1 MILPSKRRIER
12 WNVWDYP
19 KGLNC
24 MLYDYEKVAQEER
37 RTRKCVIGWMIVRV
51 RFLPLSFI
59 WIFPKKYLF
68 FTLSPFLVKRLLF
81 WGVTQVGWERL
92 EWKLLPIWWCIFFGK
107 EDEMEVNRSI
117 SVSQKIQV
125 DSQKKSREEMKGKMN
140 FVFILL
146 FFNKE
151 KNNMKCNEKGYTLF
165 FRENVCQMN
174 CSCF

>member
-59 WIFPKKYLF
+59 WIFPKKIF
-68 FTLSPFLVKRLLF
+68 IFHPFSISGKAFTFLGSYTSWLRETGVEVASNLMMYIF
-81 WGVTQVGWERL
+81 WE
-92 EWKLLPIWWCIFFGK
+92 

-125 DSQKKSREEMKGKMN
+125 DSQKKVGKKWR
-140 FVFILL
+140 V
-146 FFNKE
+146 KW
-151 KNNMKCNEKGYTLF
+151 TLF
-165 FRENVCQMN
+165 SFC
-174 CSCF
+174 CASIKKK